1 MTVIFHMVKE
11 LVKFILIENTLFPE
25 ETGRLTEEGGKDIKN
40 IEIPLESNLIWTLV
54 LLKSQLLV
62 NFTW

>member
-25 ETGRLTEEGGKDIKN
+25 ETGRLTEEGEKDIKN
-40 IEIPLESNLIWTLV
+40 IEIPLESSLIWTLV